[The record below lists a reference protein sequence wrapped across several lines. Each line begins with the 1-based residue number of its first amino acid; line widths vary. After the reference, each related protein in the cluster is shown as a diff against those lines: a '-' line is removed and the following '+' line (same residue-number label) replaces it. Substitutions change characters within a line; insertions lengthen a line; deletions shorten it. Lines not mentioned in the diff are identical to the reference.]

1 MSISRRSFLT
11 AMGAAAA
18 GAAVGP
24 MLRVRE
30 ARGGQ
35 VFQAKRVV
43 IVSIAGG
50 LRLRESLGMAEG
62 ATMPSLFGD
71 IPLVPGYGDMPAG
84 APKIAPEYA
93 SLAQPLIV
101 PAPRVTPLYTQ
112 GALVTNLRYAEGAPG
127 HLQGA
132 ACLVSGAYNN
142 IDNRADARAP
152 APTLFELH
160 RRQSNAP
167 ATDAWFISVVGGFYR
182 ALQSSAHP
190 EFGSRFGG
198 SWLAPAGV
206 MTPIVPI
213 VGSGVRSIDF
223 NEATVL
229 PTISDPPEQAA
240 AVRRLAG
247 ILDGNSPRYGDDGV
261 FRATPAE
268 NASLE
273 EHLAALYADPTYEA
287 LFPQSFG
294 IGVDAGDGSISAT
307 LDGLTIYHAEEILRR
322 YKPGVTVISLLD
334 VDTCHEDFNGYLRGQ
349 TVADACVNH
358 LWEMIQSTEGLRDET
373 ALMVLPEHGRQLDFN
388 GNGTDSLGRS
398 GLDHGGGD
406 DGDRDVW
413 MLALGPDFKP
423 GVYSP
428 TGITQP
434 GRASGRYETIDAVMT
449 AASLMGYGELMT
461 DGLEGL
467 EQRPGLLMEDILQ

>member
-1 MSISRRSFLT
+1 MSISRRSFLS

-18 GAAVGP
+18 GAAVGST
-24 MLRVRE
+24 LRVRE

-35 VFQAKRVV
+35 AFQAKRVV

-71 IPLVPGYGDMPAG
+71 VPLVPGYGDMPAG
-84 APKIAPEYA
+84 APRIAPEYA
-93 SLAQPLIV
+93 TLVPALV
-101 PAPRVTPLYTQ
+101 LPAPRVTPLYTE

-167 ATDAWFISVVGGFYR
+167 ATGAWFISVVGGFYR

-206 MTPIVPI
+206 MTPIIPI
-213 VGSGVRSIDF
+213 LGSGVRSIDF

-229 PTISDPPEQAA
+229 PTIADPPEQAA

-294 IGVDAGDGSISAT
+294 IGMDRGDGSISST

-388 GNGTDSLGRS
+388 GNGPDSLGRS

-434 GRASGRYETIDAVMT
+434 GRASGRHETIDAVMT

-461 DGLEGL
+461 GGLEDL
-467 EQRPGLLMEDILQ
+467 EQRPGLLMEDILR